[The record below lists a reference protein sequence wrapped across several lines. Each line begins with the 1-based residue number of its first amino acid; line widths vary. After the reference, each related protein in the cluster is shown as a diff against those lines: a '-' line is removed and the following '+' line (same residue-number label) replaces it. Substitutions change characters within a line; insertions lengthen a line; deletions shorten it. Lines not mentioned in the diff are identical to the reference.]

1 MAGNKR
7 PSFLKRQKEQA
18 RLARATE
25 KRDARRVKKHSRGM
39 VIGELEP
46 LDSFDSPDSPDSP
59 NSPDTPDTPD
69 SSAEI
74 TEESGETAR

>member
-46 LDSFDSPDSPDSP
+46 LDSFDSPDSTDAPDSP
-59 NSPDTPDTPD
+59 DSPV
-69 SSAEI
+69 EV
-74 TEESGETAR
+74 TEDSGETAR

>member
-39 VIGELEP
+39 VIEELEAP
-46 LDSFDSPDSPDSP
+46 DSFDSPDSPDTIESLDAP
-59 NSPDTPDTPD
+59 
-69 SSAEI
+69 EQV